1 MSFLR
6 IGDTVINTNHITT
19 IKISPDNYNIN
30 ILGGNHRGFFTG
42 NWLFSS
48 GNLHTE
54 NSNILVSKVQ
64 YKEGYDK
71 VSKWLLDNNL
81 DNN

>member
-19 IKISPDNYNIN
+19 IKISSDSYNIN
-30 ILGGNHRGFFTG
+30 MSGSHRGFFSG
-42 NWLFSS
+42 NFLFSS
-48 GNLHTE
+48 GYLYTE
-54 NSNILVSKVQ
+54 NIIVSKSR

-81 DNN
+81 GGY

>member
-19 IKISPDNYNIN
+19 IKISSDSYHIN
-30 ILGGNHRGFFTG
+30 MIGNLKGSFFGNFVFNGGN
-42 NWLFSS
+42 LYS
-48 GNLHTE
+48 E
-54 NSNILVSKVQ
+54 NSAILVSKSH

-81 DNN
+81 GGY

>member
-1 MSFLR
+1 MSFIR

-19 IKISPDNYNIN
+19 IKISADSYYIN
-30 ILGGNHRGFFTG
+30 MIGGNPKGSFFG
-42 NWLFSS
+42 NYLFN
-48 GNLHTE
+48 GGHLYTE
-54 NSNILVSKVQ
+54 NSAILVSKNH

-81 DNN
+81 GGY

>member
-6 IGDTVINTNHITT
+6 IGDTIINTNHITT
-19 IKISPDNYNIN
+19 IKISAENYHISM
-30 ILGGNHRGFFTG
+30 LGGNQKGFFTG

-54 NSNILVSKVQ
+54 NNAILVSKDH
-64 YKEGYDK
+64 YKEGYDR

-81 DNN
+81 DKC